1 MAMTAATDWLAWHNA
16 YDDPNSSLS
25 RRLVVVRGLLRE
37 ALARIAADE
46 PAEIRLVSVCAGDG
60 RDLLPVLAGAAARGT
75 TGRLRC
81 RLIELDPALAA
92 AARHRAADAGLTGVQ
107 VVASDA
113 GLAEAYEG
121 IAPAHLVVMSGVL
134 GNITERDAQR
144 TIAALR
150 ALTAAGGMVVWTRGR
165 DADVD
170 PAQRVRGWLADSG
183 FRELA
188 FVAPADAKFRVGL
201 HRYDGPSVPW
211 PTPTT
216 RLFRFVR

>member
-1 MAMTAATDWLAWHNA
+1 MPGTGPTTTPD
-16 YDDPNSSLS
+16 SSLS

-46 PAEIRLVSVCAGDG
+46 PAEIRLVSACAGDG
-60 RDLLPVLAGAAARGT
+60 RDLLPVLAGAAARGM

-92 AARHRAADAGLTGVQ
+92 AARHRAAAAGLTGVQ

-121 IAPAHLVVMSGVL
+121 IAPAHLVLMSGVL

-144 TIAALR
+144 TITALR
-150 ALTAAGGMVVWTRGR
+150 ALTAARAGWSSGPAAATLTTTPHSECAGG
-165 DADVD
+165 
-170 PAQRVRGWLADSG
+170 
-183 FRELA
+183 
-188 FVAPADAKFRVGL
+188 
-201 HRYDGPSVPW
+201 W
-211 PTPTT
+211 PT
-216 RLFRFVR
+216 VASESSHS